1 MNDMREETSERY
13 EGHAG
18 IQLLSAGKDKQ
29 RDRDRR
35 GEPYLVGVRVL
46 QLDSLHPTHVVQIS
60 AVRREG
66 KGNAGVC
73 YQLHHLLF
81 VQCDGVLHSR

>member
-35 GEPYLVGVRVL
+35 GEVYLVGVRVL
-46 QLDSLHPTHVVQIS
+46 QLDSLNPTHVVQIS

-66 KGNAGVC
+66 KGRCVLSVTSLAVC
-73 YQLHHLLF
+73 SMRRCLTQ
-81 VQCDGVLHSR
+81 